1 MARVVMYCTG
11 RCPYCHR
18 AERLLAAKGVHD
30 LEKIRVDMEPTR
42 RQEMVQR
49 CGRRTVPQIWI
60 GAHHV
65 GGCDELAE
73 LEADGELDA
82 LLAA

>member
-1 MARVVMYCTG
+1 
-11 RCPYCHR
+11 
-18 AERLLAAKGVHD
+18 
-30 LEKIRVDMEPTR
+30 
-42 RQEMVQR
+42 MVQR